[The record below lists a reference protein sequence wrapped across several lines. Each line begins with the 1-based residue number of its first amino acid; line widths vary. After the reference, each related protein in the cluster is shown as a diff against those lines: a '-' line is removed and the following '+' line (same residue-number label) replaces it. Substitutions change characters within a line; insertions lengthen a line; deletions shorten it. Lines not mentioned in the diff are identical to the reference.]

1 MVKYLNYRLHQ
12 WSTVDG
18 STCKYCTLNMVR
30 QSAKNKGIIE
40 EYNSET
46 LKIETLFFFRNTR
59 QFETIFVHTAVFRE
73 YDKFMIQN

>member
-46 LKIETLFFFRNTR
+46 LKIETLFFSKYSPIRNYICT
-59 QFETIFVHTAVFRE
+59 HSC
-73 YDKFMIQN
+73 IQRI